1 MNTNL
6 KNVLASTLVAVMT
19 FGSLGFSSDA
29 DARKRFGGGQSSGMQ
44 RDSVKRDAGTPPKPA
59 TPPQAAPAGAAA
71 SAAPAAAAA
80 AAPAASGMRKWLG
93 PLAGLAVG
101 GLLASMLM
109 GGGFDGLKIL
119 DMLLMAG
126 IAIGGFMLIRA
137 FMRKRAMSAS
147 AAQGSNSMQ
156 YAGAGG
162 AYNPAPSAPAES
174 QRAAYS
180 PPAQPQAN
188 GRIVAPAIGSRLADG
203 NASPAQI
210 EAATLNPRIPA
221 DFDVVPFE
229 RQAEAAFIR
238 LQAANDA
245 KDLNDIRDFT
255 SPEMF
260 AEISL
265 QLKDRGDAVQRT
277 EVVTLSVN
285 VLEVVNE
292 NNRAIASVRYTGTI
306 REDVGALPESF
317 DEVWHVAKNLDDVNA
332 TWKLAGIQ
340 QLG

>member
-6 KNVLASTLVAVMT
+6 KTVLASMLIAVMT

-80 AAPAASGMRKWLG
+80 PAASGMRKWLG
-93 PLAGLAVG
+93 PLAGLAAG

-109 GGGFDGLKIL
+109 GHGFDGLKIF

-126 IAIGGFMLIRA
+126 IAVGGFLLIRA
-137 FMRKRAMSAS
+137 FLRKRAMSTPDG
-147 AAQGSNSMQ
+147 QGSNGMK
-156 YAGAGG
+156 YAGAGA
-162 AYNPAPSAPAES
+162 AYNPSQPASVES
-174 QRAAYS
+174 PRTAYS
-180 PPAQPQAN
+180 PTAQPQSN
-188 GRIVAPAIGSRLADG
+188 GRIVAPEIGSRLADG
-203 NASPAQI
+203 NASSAQI

-265 QLKDRGDAVQRT
+265 QLKDRGDATQRT

-285 VLEVVNE
+285 VLEVVTE
-292 NNRAIASVRYTGTI
+292 NSRAIASVRYTGTI
-306 REDVGALPESF
+306 RENAGALPESF
-317 DEVWHVAKNLDDVNA
+317 DEVWHVAKSLNDLNA

-340 QLG
+340 QLA